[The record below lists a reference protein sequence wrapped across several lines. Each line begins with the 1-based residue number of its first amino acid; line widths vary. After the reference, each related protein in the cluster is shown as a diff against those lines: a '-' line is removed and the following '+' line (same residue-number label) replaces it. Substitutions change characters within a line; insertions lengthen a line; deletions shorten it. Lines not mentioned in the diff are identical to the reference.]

1 MSEMK
6 PRPQARRPKREEFM
20 SQEELQRERKKESIF
35 GDGDPFPTSSSS
47 SSSSQESRKLEGG
60 GGPTSFSS
68 DMPEWFRKEQ
78 ESLGIK
84 IEDVDADDFDEE
96 EARRAWEREARQQK
110 ADEYLKRRGDGISI
124 SDVLGREV
132 CNCACVEIKR
142 LSSLSSF

>member
-35 GDGDPFPTSSSS
+35 GDGDPFPTSSSP
-47 SSSSQESRKLEGG
+47 ESRKREGG

-84 IEDVDADDFDEE
+84 IDDVDADDFDEE

-110 ADEYLKRRGDGISI
+110 ADEHLKRRGEGISI

-132 CNCACVEIKR
+132 CNCACDQMKR